1 MDSNAFL
8 NDLMAKMKLPETKGR
23 KKAEQTESVAQILAA
38 MQKVKAEKKKQPVT
52 GHAPAKETSVNEPE
66 SMEEFSKLATSV
78 MQECRPTMPIATTF
92 IPEKTVRVAA
102 YIRVSSTNPAQEDSY
117 EMQER
122 YFMSL
127 LSKNSGWTS
136 AGIYSDHGVSA
147 TSRDKRTGFNRLL
160 RHCKQGKIDRV
171 ICKSISRF
179 ARNTQDFLEALRT
192 LKENG
197 VTILFEREAMDTAD
211 AYSEFILTTLAAIA
225 QEESRSISAN
235 IAWSNQKRFP
245 AGNVC
250 NKDIY
255 GYEFRKGEYT
265 VNENGYRYRAVF
277 IIPEEAEVVRMVFR
291 LFTEEQLGFTQIA
304 QRLDGLHIAPPNSG
318 CRQRQKRKP
327 TVLPTGALKEEAK
340 RGWTATDIRYMIA
353 NIRYCGSVLC
363 QQTYVDTEKGHKQKV
378 NKGEKP
384 KYLIRNH
391 HPAIISEELWQEAQ
405 EVWKAYTAKYRG
417 IEKGRNERNY
427 SKLLLCGECGR
438 YFQGHSTTR
447 TTIWR
452 CATKVSQ
459 QGQKRCQMESVYEEQ
474 IRMLLRKAFA
484 EKFKLAEKVDAE
496 VHEVMQ
502 MISKAPINNVET
514 QSLKALTEKLRET
527 HDFDRM
533 EQEGDFLKRQLS
545 AVNYSI
551 RDANQ
556 HIRNIQAEK
565 EALKVRSEVLG
576 EPVDEEAT
584 AALENRLRHEEEQL
598 GKLEYEA
605 QQQAEQV
612 RYMEA
617 YWKKLEQT
625 YEIREQT
632 LNWLDSLTGG
642 TQTFLDEAV
651 GTYVK
656 AFVLSITIFSP
667 KHFRI
672 HWFDDTQTDVECD
685 SVFEG
690 YQQPGKIR
698 RKK

>member
-147 TSRDKRTGFNRLL
+147 TSREKRTGFNRLL
-160 RHCKQGKIDRV
+160 RYCKQGKIDRV

-405 EVWKAYTAKYRG
+405 DVWKAYTAKYRG
-417 IEKGRNERNY
+417 IEKAKNERAY

-447 TTIWR
+447 TTI
-452 CATKVSQ
+452 
-459 QGQKRCQMESVYEEQ
+459 
-474 IRMLLRKAFA
+474 
-484 EKFKLAEKVDAE
+484 
-496 VHEVMQ
+496 
-502 MISKAPINNVET
+502 
-514 QSLKALTEKLRET
+514 
-527 HDFDRM
+527 
-533 EQEGDFLKRQLS
+533 
-545 AVNYSI
+545 
-551 RDANQ
+551 
-556 HIRNIQAEK
+556 
-565 EALKVRSEVLG
+565 
-576 EPVDEEAT
+576 
-584 AALENRLRHEEEQL
+584 
-598 GKLEYEA
+598 
-605 QQQAEQV
+605 
-612 RYMEA
+612 
-617 YWKKLEQT
+617 
-625 YEIREQT
+625 
-632 LNWLDSLTGG
+632 
-642 TQTFLDEAV
+642 
-651 GTYVK
+651 
-656 AFVLSITIFSP
+656 
-667 KHFRI
+667 
-672 HWFDDTQTDVECD
+672 
-685 SVFEG
+685 
-690 YQQPGKIR
+690 
-698 RKK
+698 